1 MSAHWRYLDSLPTLP
16 NLFVH
21 AALRRKVTGTELP
34 DIGLR
39 CWTSVDTQ
47 KLAQYREVCGFSE
60 NSLLPP
66 TYLHVLA
73 LNLQMQLMTAK
84 DFPFPLLGLIH
95 LSNRIRIHRPLGG
108 VSKVYVGV
116 QATHLRPH
124 AKGATFDLI
133 TLVEDSLGTLWE
145 EESTMLCRDVK
156 IEGDVGAESE
166 SESEPV
172 PAPMTEV
179 ARWQAPQDI
188 GRRYAKV
195 SGDYNPI
202 HLSAPSARLFGFP
215 QAIAHGMW
223 LKARALAFL
232 TNHLPASNLH
242 VQVQFHKPVRLPTEL
257 ILSASAAGSHGQF
270 RVEGPQGLVHMVGS
284 WKPVD
289 D

>member
-39 CWTSVDTQ
+39 CWTSVDAQ
-47 KLAQYREVCGFSE
+47 KLAQYRDVCGFSD

-66 TYLHVLA
+66 TYPHVLA
-73 LNLQMQLMTAK
+73 FNLQMQLMTAK

-95 LSNRIRIHRPLGG
+95 LGNRIKIHRPLGG
-108 VSKVYVGV
+108 ISKVYIGV
-116 QATHLRPH
+116 QAGNLQPH
-124 AKGATFDLI
+124 AKGATFSLI
-133 TLVEDSLGTLWE
+133 TQVEDSLGLLWE

-156 IEGDVGAESE
+156 LEGEASGDFE
-166 SESEPV
+166 
-172 PAPMTEV
+172 PAPLPVTEV
-179 ARWQAPQDI
+179 ARWQAPADI

-202 HLSAPSARLFGFP
+202 HLSGPSAKLFGFP

-223 LKARALAFL
+223 LKARTLAFL
-232 TNHLPASNLH
+232 TNHLPASN
-242 VQVQFHKPVRLPTEL
+242 VDISVQFQKPVRLPSE
-257 ILSASAAGSHGQF
+257 IVLSASAAGSHGQL
-270 RVEGPQGLVHMVGS
+270 RLEGAQELVHMVGS
-284 WKPVD
+284 WQPITEIEE
-289 D
+289 